1 MNNNAIATTVTVML
15 KELRDLFRDKRTIR
29 IALLMG
35 PIFTPLLMLG
45 ILTMAQKRVSSQLE
59 KPLELPVIGGQYAP
73 NLVAWLAGQNVDV
86 LPPPADANAAIRNQD
101 RDVIL
106 SIGKDY
112 PEDWNKGQPARVEII
127 EDSSR
132 QDAAI
137 PVQRVEALLRNYQA
151 VVGSLRLLVR
161 GVSPAIASPVRIAHR
176 DLSTPE
182 GRRGGALSF
191 LPYLLI
197 LTGFLGSSHL
207 VIDATAGERER
218 QSLEPLLATP
228 ASRAAIMSGK
238 IAAACTFGMLS
249 LMLTLFVFKLS
260 FQFAPQIGVTLDVS
274 VATMFK
280 LLLVLAPIVLLG
292 TTLLTLISASVKSV
306 KEAQSY
312 MSVLMLLPLIPT
324 LLLMINPIKNQLWM
338 FAVPFLSQ
346 NQLIMK
352 LLRMEAVT
360 ASEWGTYLL
369 AGFGVGI
376 VLWAIAARLY
386 HREKLAI
393 SA

>member
-1 MNNNAIATTVTVML
+1 MNANSVAAMIVVL
-15 KELRDLFRDKRTIR
+15 CKELRDLFRDKRTVR

-45 ILTMAQKRVSSQLE
+45 IISLTEKRVSSQTQT
-59 KPLELPVIGGQYAP
+59 PLELPVIGAQNAP
-73 NLVAWLAGQNVDV
+73 NLVAWLEGQNVDV
-86 LPPPADANAAIRNQD
+86 LPPPADADAAIRDQD
-101 RDVIL
+101 SDVIL

-112 PEDWNKGQPARVEII
+112 AKDWRAGMPAKLEII
-127 EDSSR
+127 HDSTR
-132 QDAAI
+132 QDSEI
-137 PVQRVEALLRNYQA
+137 PVQRLENLLRAYGSTMA
-151 VVGSLRLLVR
+151 SLRLVAR
-161 GVSPAIASPVRIAHR
+161 GVSPAVTAPIRIAHR

-182 GRRGGALSF
+182 SRRGLALSF

-197 LTGFLGSSHL
+197 LSGFLGGANL

-228 ASRAAIMSGK
+228 SPRAAIMSGK
-238 IAAACTFGMLS
+238 IGAACLFGMLS
-249 LMLTLFVFKLS
+249 LVLTLIMFKLA
-260 FQFAPQIGVTLDVS
+260 FTYGPTTGLKFDVTLM
-274 VATMFK
+274 TMSK
-280 LLLVLAPIVLLG
+280 LLLVLVPVVLLG
-292 TTLLTLISASVKSV
+292 TTLLTLIAASAKSV
-306 KEAQSY
+306 KEAQGY

-324 LLLMINPIKNQLWM
+324 LALMVNPIKNQLWQ

-352 LLRMEAVT
+352 LLRAEAVSP
-360 ASEWGTYLL
+360 SEWGVYLL
-369 AGFGVGI
+369 AGFGLGV

-386 HREKLAI
+386 HRERLAI